1 MDSHRAAFVAEAEDG
16 ITDLNNALLALE
28 ADPEDAEAMDDVFRV
43 AHTLKGNAAAMG
55 YEDVSDF
62 GHALE
67 DLLDAV
73 RQGDREVT
81 PELMD
86 LLFEGVDTVEAMV
99 EEIAET
105 GEVSTD
111 PSDLESRLREMEEHG
126 TVGGDGDGGDSAD
139 DTADTAEESGDDAA
153 EERGSDDADPGE
165 GDADAGEDA
174 ADADEDDVSV
184 PEPPAAAAD
193 LPDPVTYADVTVG
206 DAQMPGVDAALVLQ
220 ALDEQF
226 DGHATDPDAEA
237 LEDGEYDESF
247 DAFVGGADPEVVAE
261 GLRALTQVESV
272 AAVAVGGDAAEG
284 DAAAEASDAADE
296 TADASDETADAST
309 ETADASTAG
318 SAEEA
323 DATPDGA
330 DATPDDEF
338 EPADSET
345 ADPGSADSEGDAAD
359 AADDKPETDA
369 EPETDDSGSNDAGSD
384 SKSGDEIKSIRV
396 DVDQVDELYGLV
408 EQLVTSRIKL
418 RREIEGTDAESDAL
432 DELDKLAS
440 SLQDTAMDMRLI
452 PFSQVSDSFPRL
464 VRDISR
470 DLDKR
475 IDFEIEGDDVELD
488 RTILTEMRDPLVHVL
503 RNAVDHGIEPPEE
516 REAAGKDPT
525 GHVKLSAERERDHVI
540 IEVADDGGGLDP
552 DQLREKA
559 VDEGVKSRE
568 AVDAMEDDE
577 VYDLVFHPGFSTAEE
592 VTDVSGRGV
601 GMDVVRTTARDL
613 DGSVSVESEPGEGTT
628 VRFRLPVTVAI
639 VKVMFV
645 DVGGTEYGIPIKSI
659 AEVARAD
666 DVEEVHGDEVVRHED
681 DLYPV
686 IRLNERLGE
695 VDASAAE
702 ASAAAASGAG
712 SPAAA
717 GGVTADEAGDDG
729 FVPADPTAPGS
740 EPDGAGGPDDDGM
753 LVRIREE
760 TRQVALHCD
769 AVLDQEEVVVKPLD
783 GPLSGTPGLSGT
795 AVLGDG
801 DVVAVL
807 DVVSL

>member
-55 YEDVSDF
+55 YDDVSDF

-99 EEIAET
+99 AEIADD

-111 PSDLESRLREMEEHG
+111 PSDLEGRLREMEEHG
-126 TVGGDGDGGDSAD
+126 TVGGDAAGDQDADADAAGDQDAD
-139 DTADTAEESGDDAA
+139 AAAA
-153 EERGSDDADPGE
+153 EEGPDADDAPGVAVP
-165 GDADAGEDA
+165 DLPADAA
-174 ADADEDDVSV
+174 ALDG
-184 PEPPAAAAD
+184 
-193 LPDPVTYADVTVG
+193 PVAYADVTIG
-206 DAQMPGVDAALVLQ
+206 EASMAGVDAALVLQ

-226 DGHATDPDAEA
+226 DGHVTDPDPEA
-237 LEDGEYDESF
+237 LEDGEYDDEF
-247 DAFVGGADPEVVAE
+247 DAFVSGADPDVVAE
-261 GLRALTQVESV
+261 GLGALTQVESV
-272 AAVAVGGDAAEG
+272 ATALVGDETDAGDG
-284 DAAAEASDAADE
+284 GAEATSTDDE
-296 TADASDETADAST
+296 ESEPPT
-309 ETADASTAG
+309 ESE
-318 SAEEA
+318 AESR
-323 DATPDGA
+323 ATPETDEA
-330 DATPDDEF
+330 EF
-338 EPADSET
+338 EPA
-345 ADPGSADSEGDAAD
+345 
-359 AADDKPETDA
+359 
-369 EPETDDSGSNDAGSD
+369 EPEASPEGPDDTATDGDAGSESVAPDDGKSDDRDD
-384 SKSGDEIKSIRV
+384 SPSGKNDGDDEKDDGDDGNSDDPDDSSSGKDDRDEIKSIRV

-418 RREIEGTDAESDAL
+418 RRELEEADAESDAL

-503 RNAVDHGIEPPEE
+503 RNAVDHGVESPEE

-525 GHVKLSAERERDHVI
+525 GHVELTAERERDHVI
-540 IEVADDGGGLDP
+540 IEVSDDGGGLDP

-577 VYDLVFHPGFSTAEE
+577 AYDLVFHPGFSTAEE

-613 DGSVSVESEPGEGTT
+613 DGSVGIESEPGEGTT

-666 DVEEVHGDEVVRHED
+666 DVEEVHGDEIVRHED

-686 IRLNERLGE
+686 IRLNERL
-695 VDASAAE
+695 AAN
-702 ASAAAASGAG
+702 GV
-712 SPAAA
+712 AAA
-717 GGVTADEAGDDG
+717 G
-729 FVPADPTAPGS
+729 S
-740 EPDGAGGPDDDGM
+740 GAGGPAEGAAVGDDAGPADGSPPDAEAATTDGGVADEGM

>member
-28 ADPEDAEAMDDVFRV
+28 ADPDDDAAMDDVFRV

-55 YEDVSDF
+55 YEDVSSF

-73 RQGDREVT
+73 RAGERDVT

-99 EEIAET
+99 SEIAED
-105 GEVSTD
+105 GEVTTD
-111 PSDLESRLREMEEHG
+111 PSGLESRLR
-126 TVGGDGDGGDSAD
+126 
-139 DTADTAEESGDDAA
+139 AA
-153 EERGSDDADPGE
+153 EERGAADPENGPTTEASTE
-165 GDADAGEDA
+165 GDKTEATGGAAASDGDETADGDLAVPALPADAAGFDESVYA
-174 ADADEDDVSV
+174 A
-184 PEPPAAAAD
+184 
-193 LPDPVTYADVTVG
+193 VTVG
-206 DAQMPGVDAALVLQ
+206 ETAMPGVDATLIVQ

-226 DGHATDPDAEA
+226 DGYATDPAPDV
-237 LEDGEYDESF
+237 LEDGEYDGRF
-247 DAFVGGADPEVVAE
+247 DVFVAAADSAVVAD
-261 GLRALTQVESV
+261 GLAALAQVESV
-272 AAVAVGGDAAEG
+272 R
-284 DAAAEASDAADE
+284 
-296 TADASDETADAST
+296 TAPVD
-309 ETADASTAG
+309 G
-318 SAEEA
+318 S
-323 DATPDGA
+323 DGA
-330 DATPDDEF
+330 DASETPD
-338 EPADSET
+338 ADADT
-345 ADPGSADSEGDAAD
+345 AGADAAD
-359 AADDKPETDA
+359 ADDDSADTDGMSEPPDVDA
-369 EPETDDSGSNDAGSD
+369 GDTPETDDETDTGDDASTPAASAESSD
-384 SKSGDEIKSIRV
+384 RDEIKSIRV

-418 RREIEGTDAESDAL
+418 RRELDGTGAEPDTL

-464 VRDISR
+464 VRDIAR
-470 DLDKR
+470 DLDKQVGF
-475 IDFEIEGDDVELD
+475 DIEGDDVELD

-503 RNAVDHGIEPPEE
+503 RNAVDHGIEPPAE

-525 GHVKLSAERERDHVI
+525 GQIRLTAERERDHVV
-540 IEVADDGGGLDP
+540 IEVEDDGGGLDA
-552 DQLREKA
+552 DRLREKA
-559 VDEGVKSRE
+559 VEKGVKSRE
-568 AVDAMEDDE
+568 AVDAMSDGEA
-577 VYDLVFHPGFSTAEE
+577 YDLVFHPGFSTAEE

-613 DGSVSVESEPGEGTT
+613 DGSVSVDSEPGAGTT

-659 AEVARAD
+659 AEVSDAAG
-666 DVEEVHGDEVVRHED
+666 VETVHGDEVVRHED
-681 DLYPV
+681 DLYSV
-686 IRLNERLGE
+686 IRLSERL
-695 VDASAAE
+695 DAVAE
-702 ASAAAASGAG
+702 AAAAQEGDE
-712 SPAAA
+712 AA
-717 GGVTADEAGDDG
+717 GGGEAAGRSAADQTATATTDG
-729 FVPADPTAPGS
+729 GS
-740 EPDGAGGPDDDGM
+740 ATNAGM
-753 LVRIREE
+753 LVRIREG
-760 TRQVALHCD
+760 TRRVALHCD
-769 AVLDQEEVVVKPLD
+769 GVLDQEEVVVKPLD

>member
-28 ADPEDAEAMDDVFRV
+28 ADPEDDEAMDDVFRV

-55 YEDVSDF
+55 YEDVSEF

-73 RQGDREVT
+73 RQGDREVS

-86 LLFEGVDTVEAMV
+86 LLFEGVDAVEAMIA
-99 EEIAET
+99 EIADT

-111 PSDLESRLREMEEHG
+111 PSDLESRLREMEAHG
-126 TVGGDGDGGDSAD
+126 TA
-139 DTADTAEESGDDAA
+139 GDDGNDEVDA
-153 EERGSDDADPGE
+153 GSDETDDAE
-165 GDADAGEDA
+165 
-174 ADADEDDVSV
+174 ADEVDAEADSDGVSV

-193 LPDPVTYADVTVG
+193 LPEPVAYADVTVG
-206 DAQMPGVDAALVLQ
+206 ETQMPGVDAALVVQ

-226 DGHATDPDAEA
+226 DGHATDPAADA
-237 LEDGEYDESF
+237 LEDGAYGERF
-247 DAFVGGADPEVVAE
+247 DAFVGGADPDVVAE

-272 AAVAVGGDAAEG
+272 TAVAVDGASAGGFE
-284 DAAAEASDAADE
+284 AAAADPPASGSPDEEAEDDEGNEIDRSDSPDG
-296 TADASDETADAST
+296 D
-309 ETADASTAG
+309 
-318 SAEEA
+318 A
-323 DATPDGA
+323 DATGSPD
-330 DATPDDEF
+330 
-338 EPADSET
+338 ET
-345 ADPGSADSEGDAAD
+345 GSGSDGDGSSPGV
-359 AADDKPETDA
+359 
-369 EPETDDSGSNDAGSD
+369 SGSN
-384 SKSGDEIKSIRV
+384 SGDEIKSIRV
-396 DVDQVDELYGLV
+396 DVDQVDELYSLV

-418 RREIEGTDAESDAL
+418 RRELAGTDADSDAL
-432 DELDKLAS
+432 DQLDKLAS

-464 VRDISR
+464 VRDIAR

-503 RNAVDHGIEPPEE
+503 RNAVDHGVESPAE

-525 GHVKLSAERERDHVI
+525 GHVALTAERERDHVI

-552 DQLREKA
+552 DELREKA

-568 AVDAMEDDE
+568 AVEAMTDDE
-577 VYDLVFHPGFSTAEE
+577 AYDLVFHPGLSTAEE

-613 DGSVSVESEPGEGTT
+613 DGSVSIDSEPGAGTT

-666 DVEEVHGDEVVRHED
+666 GVEEVHGDEVVRHED

-686 IRLNERLGE
+686 VRLAERLGE
-695 VDASAAE
+695 AGASSAAPTERAE
-702 ASAAAASGAG
+702 ADGG
-712 SPAAA
+712 VSPA
-717 GGVTADEAGDDG
+717 EPGDDG
-729 FVPADPTAPGS
+729 FVSAEAMDPSGS
-740 EPDGAGGPDDDGM
+740 AGDTDDGM

-760 TRQVALHCD
+760 TRKVALHCD

>member
-28 ADPEDAEAMDDVFRV
+28 ADPEDTEAMDDVFRV

-99 EEIAET
+99 EEIADS

-126 TVGGDGDGGDSAD
+126 TVGGDSADEAAADPDDESAD
-139 DTADTAEESGDDAA
+139 DSPE
-153 EERGSDDADPGE
+153 E
-165 GDADAGEDA
+165 GDRDD
-174 ADADEDDVSV
+174 ADADEDGVSV

-193 LPDPVTYADVTVG
+193 LPDPVAYADVTIG

-226 DGHATDPDAEA
+226 DGHATDPSPEA
-237 LEDGEYDESF
+237 LEDGEYDEGF
-247 DAFVGGADPEVVAE
+247 DAFVGGAEPEVVAE
-261 GLRALTQVESV
+261 GLRALTQVEAV
-272 AAVAVGGDAAEG
+272 TAVAVDGDDAE
-284 DAAAEASDAADE
+284 
-296 TADASDETADAST
+296 
-309 ETADASTAG
+309 
-318 SAEEA
+318 
-323 DATPDGA
+323 
-330 DATPDDEF
+330 
-338 EPADSET
+338 SE
-345 ADPGSADSEGDAAD
+345 AAD
-359 AADDKPETDA
+359 AEAESEVEADPEPEPEADPEP
-369 EPETDDSGSNDAGSD
+369 EPETGIDTEPETGAEPDSSVEADDGGDDSDSSSDDSEAKSD

-695 VDASAAE
+695 IDATAAE
-702 ASAAAASGAG
+702 ASAAEAAADET
-712 SPAAA
+712 PAAD
-717 GGVTADEAGDDG
+717 GGVATDEPGDDG
-729 FVPADPTAPGS
+729 FVPADPTSDATDES
-740 EPDGAGGPDDDGM
+740 GGDSTDNGM

>member
-73 RQGDREVT
+73 RQGDREVN

-99 EEIAET
+99 DEIAET
-105 GEVSTD
+105 GDVSTD

-126 TVGGDGDGGDSAD
+126 TVGGADGSGDAGGDDGNEAD
-139 DTADTAEESGDDAA
+139 AEAEASDQAAAESGDTDS
-153 EERGSDDADPGE
+153 EVD
-165 GDADAGEDA
+165 DADAGSDEDSEPNEDDA
-174 ADADEDDVSV
+174 ADRDEDVLDEDASDEGTPDVSV
-184 PEPPAAAAD
+184 PEPPAGAAD
-193 LPDPVTYADVTVG
+193 LPDPVAYADVTVG

-220 ALDEQF
+220 AIDEQF
-226 DGHATDPDAEA
+226 DGHATEPSPEA
-237 LEDGEYDESF
+237 LEDGEYDERF
-247 DAFVGGADPEVVAE
+247 DAFVGGADPEVVEE

-272 AAVAVGGDAAEG
+272 TAVAVDGSSDGDAEAEPSDGEAESG
-284 DAAAEASDAADE
+284 D
-296 TADASDETADAST
+296 
-309 ETADASTAG
+309 
-318 SAEEA
+318 
-323 DATPDGA
+323 
-330 DATPDDEF
+330 
-338 EPADSET
+338 
-345 ADPGSADSEGDAAD
+345 AD
-359 AADDKPETDA
+359 AAPVDA
-369 EPETDDSGSNDAGSD
+369 EPSDADSAGAEQPAEGRADEETGRETERTDDGGDDAESASDDSGPNAD

-418 RREIEGTDAESDAL
+418 RRELEAADAESDTL

-488 RTILTEMRDPLVHVL
+488 RTILTEMRDPLVDVL

-525 GHVKLSAERERDHVI
+525 GHVELTAERERDHVI
-540 IEVADDGGGLDP
+540 IEVSDDGGGLDP
-552 DQLREKA
+552 DQLRDKA
-559 VDEGVKSRE
+559 VEEGVKSRE
-568 AVDAMEDDE
+568 AVEAMEDDE
-577 VYDLVFHPGFSTAEE
+577 AYDLVFHPGFSTAEE

-613 DGSVSVESEPGEGTT
+613 DGSVSVESDPGEGTT

-686 IRLNERLGE
+686 VRLNERLGE
-695 VDASAAE
+695 IDPSAAEASAAE
-702 ASAAAASGAG
+702 ASADET
-712 SPAAA
+712 PAAD
-717 GGVTADEAGDDG
+717 GGVAVDEESD
-729 FVPADPTAPGS
+729 
-740 EPDGAGGPDDDGM
+740 PDGPGLDGEGAANETDQGM

-769 AVLDQEEVVVKPLD
+769 GVLDQEEVVVKPLD

>member
-86 LLFEGVDTVEAMV
+86 LLFEGVDAVEAMV
-99 EEIAET
+99 SEIADT
-105 GEVSTD
+105 GDVSTD

-126 TVGGDGDGGDSAD
+126 TVGGDADGDDAGADDSAD
-139 DTADTAEESGDDAA
+139 PEAAA
-153 EERGSDDADPGE
+153 EDDADDGAE
-165 GDADAGEDA
+165 S
-174 ADADEDDVSV
+174 DADEEVPDVSV

-193 LPDPVTYADVTVG
+193 LPDPVAYADVTIG

-226 DGHATDPDAEA
+226 DGHVTDPAPEA

-247 DAFVGGADPEVVAE
+247 DAFVGGDDPEVVAE
-261 GLRALTQVESV
+261 GLRALTQVE
-272 AAVAVGGDAAEG
+272 AATAVAVGGDDATESADSDAESA
-284 DAAAEASDAADE
+284 DADAEA
-296 TADASDETADAST
+296 
-309 ETADASTAG
+309 
-318 SAEEA
+318 EA
-323 DATPDGA
+323 L
-330 DATPDDEF
+330 
-338 EPADSET
+338 EPAD
-345 ADPGSADSEGDAAD
+345 ADSVEDDAEDAPEPAATDADEETEPSDDGGDAEQSD
-359 AADDKPETDA
+359 DA
-369 EPETDDSGSNDAGSD
+369 ESPSDDSGSSGGSD

-503 RNAVDHGIEPPEE
+503 RNAVDHGIESPEE

-525 GHVKLSAERERDHVI
+525 GHVSLTAERERDHVI
-540 IEVADDGGGLDP
+540 IEVSDDGGGLDP

-559 VDEGVKSRE
+559 VDEDVKSRE
-568 AVDAMEDDE
+568 AVEAMEDDE

-613 DGSVSVESEPGEGTT
+613 DGSVSIESEPGEGST

-686 IRLNERLGE
+686 VRLNERLGE
-695 VDASAAE
+695 IDPTAAE
-702 ASAAAASGAG
+702 PPTET
-712 SPAAA
+712 PAAD
-717 GGVTADEAGDDG
+717 GGVAADEPGDDG
-729 FVPADPTAPGS
+729 FVPADPTATDGS
-740 EPDGAGGPDDDGM
+740 GEGQTDAGM

>member
-28 ADPEDAEAMDDVFRV
+28 ADPGDDEAMDDVFRV

-55 YEDVSDF
+55 YEDVSEF

-73 RQGDREVT
+73 RQGDREVS

-86 LLFEGVDTVEAMV
+86 LLFEGVDAVEAMIA
-99 EEIAET
+99 EIADT

-111 PSDLESRLREMEEHG
+111 PSDLESRLREMEAHG
-126 TVGGDGDGGDSAD
+126 TAGDEVDAGSDE
-139 DTADTAEESGDDAA
+139 TDDAEA
-153 EERGSDDADPGE
+153 DSDG
-165 GDADAGEDA
+165 
-174 ADADEDDVSV
+174 VSV

-193 LPDPVTYADVTVG
+193 LPEPVAYADVTVG
-206 DAQMPGVDAALVLQ
+206 ETQMPGVDAALVVQ

-226 DGHATDPDAEA
+226 DGHATDPAADA
-237 LEDGEYDESF
+237 LEDGAYGERF
-247 DAFVGGADPEVVAE
+247 DAFVGGADPDVVAE

-272 AAVAVGGDAAEG
+272 TAVAVDGASAGGFE
-284 DAAAEASDAADE
+284 AAAADPPASGSPDEEAEDDEGNEIDRSDSPDG
-296 TADASDETADAST
+296 D
-309 ETADASTAG
+309 
-318 SAEEA
+318 A
-323 DATPDGA
+323 DATGSPDETGSGSDGDGSSPGA
-330 DATPDDEF
+330 
-338 EPADSET
+338 
-345 ADPGSADSEGDAAD
+345 
-359 AADDKPETDA
+359 
-369 EPETDDSGSNDAGSD
+369 SGSN
-384 SKSGDEIKSIRV
+384 SGDEIKSIRV
-396 DVDQVDELYGLV
+396 DVDQVDELYSLV

-418 RREIEGTDAESDAL
+418 RRELQGTDADSDAL
-432 DELDKLAS
+432 DQLDKLAS

-464 VRDISR
+464 VRDIAR

-503 RNAVDHGIEPPEE
+503 RNAVDHGVESPAE

-525 GHVKLSAERERDHVI
+525 GHVALTAERERDHVI

-552 DQLREKA
+552 DELREKA

-568 AVDAMEDDE
+568 AVEAMTDDE
-577 VYDLVFHPGFSTAEE
+577 AYDLVFHPGLSTAEE

-613 DGSVSVESEPGEGTT
+613 DGSVSIDSEPGAGTT

-666 DVEEVHGDEVVRHED
+666 GVEEVHGDEVVRHED
-681 DLYPV
+681 ELYPV
-686 IRLNERLGE
+686 VRLAERLGE
-695 VDASAAE
+695 AGASSAAPTERAE
-702 ASAAAASGAG
+702 ADGG
-712 SPAAA
+712 VSPA
-717 GGVTADEAGDDG
+717 EPGDDG
-729 FVPADPTAPGS
+729 FVSAEAMDPSGS
-740 EPDGAGGPDDDGM
+740 AGDTDDGM

-760 TRQVALHCD
+760 TRRVALHCD

>member
-28 ADPEDAEAMDDVFRV
+28 ADPEDDAAMDDVFRV

-55 YEDVSDF
+55 YEDVSSF

-73 RQGDREVT
+73 RHGDREVT

-99 EEIAET
+99 AEIADA

-111 PSDLESRLREMEEHG
+111 PSDLETRLREMEEHG
-126 TVGGDGDGGDSAD
+126 TVGGGSNGSDASTGAEADPSSEVDGGASVNAEDANEKSGADADSDTDAD
-139 DTADTAEESGDDAA
+139 
-153 EERGSDDADPGE
+153 SDDDP
-165 GDADAGEDA
+165 DAGE
-174 ADADEDDVSV
+174 ADLDNPPV
-184 PEPPAAAAD
+184 PAAASE
-193 LPDPVTYADVTVG
+193 LPGDELVYADVRIGETS
-206 DAQMPGVDAALVLQ
+206 MPAVDATFVLQ
-220 ALDEQF
+220 ALDGEF
-226 DGHATDPDAEA
+226 DGYATVPEADA
-237 LEDGEYDESF
+237 LEDGEYDGAF
-247 DAFVGGADPEVVAE
+247 DAFVAAADPAVVAE
-261 GLRALTQVESV
+261 GLDALTQVDSV
-272 AAVAVGGDAAEG
+272 DAVRVGDAGTTES
-284 DAAAEASDAADE
+284 DTAEADSDDE
-296 TADASDETADAST
+296 PDDDSPSSSESP
-309 ETADASTAG
+309 STAK
-318 SAEEA
+318 A
-323 DATPDGA
+323 
-330 DATPDDEF
+330 
-338 EPADSET
+338 
-345 ADPGSADSEGDAAD
+345 
-359 AADDKPETDA
+359 
-369 EPETDDSGSNDAGSD
+369 
-384 SKSGDEIKSIRV
+384 DEIKSIRV

-418 RREIEGTDAESDAL
+418 RRELEGSDVKSDAL

-464 VRDISR
+464 VRDIAR
-470 DLDKR
+470 DVDKQVR
-475 IDFEIEGDDVELD
+475 FDIEGDDVELD

-503 RNAVDHGIEPPEE
+503 RNAVDHGIEPPDE
-516 REAAGKDPT
+516 RETAGKDPT
-525 GHVKLSAERERDHVI
+525 GHVELTARRDRDHVV
-540 IEVADDGGGLDP
+540 IEVSDDGGGLDP
-552 DQLREKA
+552 DSLREKA
-559 VDEGVKSRE
+559 VAEGVESRE
-568 AVDAMEDDE
+568 TVEAMDDDE

-613 DGSVSVESEPGEGTT
+613 DGSVSIDSEPGEGTT

-666 DVEEVHGDEVVRHED
+666 GIEEVHGDEIVRHED

-686 IRLNERLGE
+686 IRLGDRLDVGDDDSGSTLE
-695 VDASAAE
+695 ECANDSV
-702 ASAAAASGAG
+702 AAA
-712 SPAAA
+712 
-717 GGVTADEAGDDG
+717 DG
-729 FVPADPTAPGS
+729 GS
-740 EPDGAGGPDDDGM
+740 ETVGDGSTPTGTESTPTDDGM

-760 TRQVALHCD
+760 TRRVALRCD
-769 AVLDQEEVVVKPLD
+769 DVLDQEEVVVKPLD

-801 DVVAVL
+801 DVVGVL

>member
-28 ADPEDAEAMDDVFRV
+28 ADPDDADAMDDVFRV

-55 YEDVSDF
+55 YEDVSSF

-99 EEIAET
+99 AEIADA

-111 PSDLESRLREMEEHG
+111 PSDLEARLREMEERG
-126 TVGGDGDGGDSAD
+126 TVDGNSDADGADGAGGASEVAP
-139 DTADTAEESGDDAA
+139 TES
-153 EERGSDDADPGE
+153 DADPGGSDE
-165 GDADAGEDA
+165 RDADGDGASDPT
-174 ADADEDDVSV
+174 V
-184 PEPPAAAAD
+184 PALPDGVAD
-193 LPDPVTYADVTVG
+193 LPDPVAYADVTIG
-206 DAQMPGVDAALVLQ
+206 ETEMPGVDAALVLQ
-220 ALDEQF
+220 AFDDQF
-226 DGHATDPDAEA
+226 DGHVTDPEPGA
-237 LEDGEYDESF
+237 LEGGEYDERF
-247 DAFVGGADPEVVAE
+247 DAFLGGADPEVVAD
-261 GLRALTQVESV
+261 GLSALTQVESITTV
-272 AAVAVGGDAAEG
+272 AIGDSTDEADVPSDSTESETLTDGRDGESEPDTGEASQV
-284 DAAAEASDAADE
+284 DAAAANADGSDDSINADG
-296 TADASDETADAST
+296 SDQ
-309 ETADASTAG
+309 
-318 SAEEA
+318 
-323 DATPDGA
+323 
-330 DATPDDEF
+330 
-338 EPADSET
+338 
-345 ADPGSADSEGDAAD
+345 AAD
-359 AADDKPETDA
+359 AADSS
-369 EPETDDSGSNDAGSD
+369 DDSAAANADGSD
-384 SKSGDEIKSIRV
+384 DAAARDEIKSIRV

-418 RREIEGTDAESDAL
+418 RRELEAVDVQSDAL

-475 IDFEIEGDDVELD
+475 ITFEIEGDDVELD

-503 RNAVDHGIEPPEE
+503 RNAVDHGIESPEE
-516 REAAGKDPT
+516 RESAGKDPT
-525 GHVKLSAERERDHVI
+525 GRVRLTAERQRDHVI

-568 AVDAMEDDE
+568 AVEAMEDDE

-613 DGSVSVESEPGEGTT
+613 DGSVTVESEPGQGTT

-666 DVEEVHGDEVVRHED
+666 DVEEVHGDEIVRHED

-686 IRLNERLGE
+686 IRLGERLAGGG
-695 VDASAAE
+695 ASTAAR
-702 ASAAAASGAG
+702 SGAG
-712 SPAAA
+712 DARSDPATTD
-717 GGVTADEAGDDG
+717 GGI
-729 FVPADPTAPGS
+729 DPTADVGPAATH
-740 EPDGAGGPDDDGM
+740 DGATDEGM

>member
-55 YEDVSDF
+55 YDDVSDF

-99 EEIAET
+99 AEIADA
-105 GEVSTD
+105 GEVATD
-111 PSDLESRLREMEEHG
+111 PSDLEGRLREMEEHG
-126 TVGGDGDGGDSAD
+126 TVGDDATDGDGDDTADGDGD
-139 DTADTAEESGDDAA
+139 DTADTADADGDDATDGDDTVA
-153 EERGSDDADPGE
+153 ENGDD
-165 GDADAGEDA
+165 DA
-174 ADADEDDVSV
+174 ADGDDVSV
-184 PEPPAAAAD
+184 PDLPAAAAGLD
-193 LPDPVTYADVTVG
+193 APVVYADVTIG
-206 DAQMPGVDAALVLQ
+206 ETSMAGVDAALVLQ
-220 ALDEQF
+220 ALDGQF
-226 DGHATDPDAEA
+226 DGHVTDPDPDA
-237 LEDGEYDESF
+237 LEEGEYDEGF
-247 DAFVGGADPEVVAE
+247 DAFVAGADPDVVAE
-261 GLRALTQVESV
+261 GLGALTQVESV
-272 AAVAVGGDAAEG
+272 ATALAAAETG
-284 DAAAEASDAADE
+284 DAAAAE
-296 TADASDETADAST
+296 T
-309 ETADASTAG
+309 
-318 SAEEA
+318 
-323 DATPDGA
+323 
-330 DATPDDEF
+330 
-338 EPADSET
+338 
-345 ADPGSADSEGDAAD
+345 GDAAADGDESSAQAEKAAPAPTEETGPGEGETAEGAPDGEPAESDTTPAPDGD
-359 AADDKPETDA
+359 ADSAGQPDSQSET
-369 EPETDDSGSNDAGSD
+369 TDR
-384 SKSGDEIKSIRV
+384 DEIKSIRV

-418 RREIEGTDAESDAL
+418 RRELEAADAESDTL

-503 RNAVDHGIEPPEE
+503 RNAVDHGIESAEE

-525 GHVKLSAERERDHVI
+525 GHVRLTAERERDHVI

-559 VDEGVKSRE
+559 VEEDVKSRE
-568 AVDAMEDDE
+568 AVEAMEDDE

-613 DGSVSVESEPGEGTT
+613 DGSVAVESEPGEGTT

-666 DVEEVHGDEVVRHED
+666 DVEEVHGDEIVRHED

-686 IRLNERLGE
+686 IRLNERLAESGAAAVGSGIGDGSGE
-695 VDASAAE
+695 SDAGAEDGPPANAE
-702 ASAAAASGAG
+702 AAVSDAEAASTD
-712 SPAAA
+712 
-717 GGVTADEAGDDG
+717 GGVTDE
-729 FVPADPTAPGS
+729 
-740 EPDGAGGPDDDGM
+740 GM

>member
-99 EEIAET
+99 SEIADT
-105 GEVSTD
+105 GEVATD

-126 TVGGDGDGGDSAD
+126 TVGGGDGGD
-139 DTADTAEESGDDAA
+139 TADESELDDGADSGAEEGVDA
-153 EERGSDDADPGE
+153 EDDADDAGAE
-165 GDADAGEDA
+165 GDADGI
-174 ADADEDDVSV
+174 SV
-184 PEPPAAAAD
+184 PD
-193 LPDPVTYADVTVG
+193 LPDAATALDDPVVYADVTIG
-206 DAQMPGVDAALVLQ
+206 ETAMAGVDAALVLQ
-220 ALDEQF
+220 ALDGQF
-226 DGHATDPDAEA
+226 GEHVTVPDAEA
-237 LEDGEYDESF
+237 LEDGEYETGF
-247 DAFVGGADPEVVAE
+247 DAFVADADPAVVAE
-261 GLRALTQVESV
+261 GLGALTQVESIETALV
-272 AAVAVGGDAAEG
+272 GDDGGSEADEGSDAVDTDADAIAEATPEESADDDGGDAA
-284 DAAAEASDAADE
+284 SDTDD
-296 TADASDETADAST
+296 T
-309 ETADASTAG
+309 
-318 SAEEA
+318 
-323 DATPDGA
+323 
-330 DATPDDEF
+330 DDEGV
-338 EPADSET
+338 D
-345 ADPGSADSEGDAAD
+345 
-359 AADDKPETDA
+359 DA
-369 EPETDDSGSNDAGSD
+369 EDDSSTSNSD

-418 RREIEGTDAESDAL
+418 RRELEELNAQSDAL

-503 RNAVDHGIEPPEE
+503 RNAVDHGIETPEE

-525 GHVKLSAERERDHVI
+525 GHVRLTAERERDHVI

-559 VDEGVKSRE
+559 VNEGVKSRE
-568 AVDAMEDDE
+568 AVEAMEDDE
-577 VYDLVFHPGFSTAEE
+577 AYDLVFHPGFSTAEE

-613 DGSVSVESEPGEGTT
+613 DGSVAVESEPGEGTT

-666 DVEEVHGDEVVRHED
+666 DVEEVHGDEIVRHED

-686 IRLNERLGE
+686 IRLNERLANSG
-695 VDASAAE
+695 
-702 ASAAAASGAG
+702 AAAAGSGAG
-712 SPAAA
+712 A
-717 GGVTADEAGDDG
+717 GA
-729 FVPADPTAPGS
+729 
-740 EPDGAGGPDDDGM
+740 PDGAGGDTGSAETDAASATTDGGVTDEGM

>member
-28 ADPEDAEAMDDVFRV
+28 ADPEDTEAMDDVFRV

-99 EEIAET
+99 SEIADT
-105 GEVSTD
+105 GDVSTD

-126 TVGGDGDGGDSAD
+126 TVGGGDAG
-139 DTADTAEESGDDAA
+139 DTADNDSDESGLDDGAGSDAEEGVDT
-153 EERGSDDADPGE
+153 EDDADDVDAE
-165 GDADAGEDA
+165 GGT
-174 ADADEDDVSV
+174 DDVSV
-184 PEPPAAAAD
+184 PE
-193 LPDPVTYADVTVG
+193 LPDSATALDDPVVYADVTVG
-206 DAQMPGVDAALVLQ
+206 EAAMAGVDAALVLQ
-220 ALDEQF
+220 ALDDQF
-226 DGHATDPDAEA
+226 GEYVTAPGPEA
-237 LEDGEYDESF
+237 LEDGEYEERF
-247 DAFVGGADPEVVAE
+247 DAFVADADPAVVAE
-261 GLRALTQVESV
+261 GIGALTQVESIATTLV
-272 AAVAVGGDAAEG
+272 GDGEAGEENAAVESDGDATAE
-284 DAAAEASDAADE
+284 AAAEA
-296 TADASDETADAST
+296 TA
-309 ETADASTAG
+309 
-318 SAEEA
+318 
-323 DATPDGA
+323 
-330 DATPDDEF
+330 
-338 EPADSET
+338 
-345 ADPGSADSEGDAAD
+345 DAAD
-359 AADDKPETDA
+359 ADTDGDTDHTADANDEGTKDA
-369 EPETDDSGSNDAGSD
+369 EDDSSDSKSD

-418 RREIEGTDAESDAL
+418 RRELEELNAQSDAL

-475 IDFEIEGDDVELD
+475 IDFEIEGADVELD

-516 REAAGKDPT
+516 REAAGKAPT
-525 GHVKLSAERERDHVI
+525 GHVKLTAERERDHVI

-568 AVDAMEDDE
+568 AVEAMEDGE
-577 VYDLVFHPGFSTAEE
+577 AYDLVFHPGFSTAEE

-666 DVEEVHGDEVVRHED
+666 DVEEVHGDEIVRHED

-686 IRLNERLGE
+686 IRLQERLADSG
-695 VDASAAE
+695 
-702 ASAAAASGAG
+702 AAAAGSGVGDSTETDTTGGETA
-712 SPAAA
+712 PATTD
-717 GGVTADEAGDDG
+717 GGVTDE
-729 FVPADPTAPGS
+729 
-740 EPDGAGGPDDDGM
+740 GM

>member
-86 LLFEGVDTVEAMV
+86 LLFEGVDAVEAMV
-99 EEIAET
+99 SEIADT
-105 GEVSTD
+105 GDVSTD

-126 TVGGDGDGGDSAD
+126 TVGGDADGDDAGADDSAD
-139 DTADTAEESGDDAA
+139 PEAAA
-153 EERGSDDADPGE
+153 EDDADDGAE
-165 GDADAGEDA
+165 S
-174 ADADEDDVSV
+174 DADEEVPDVSV

-193 LPDPVTYADVTVG
+193 LPDPVAYADVTIG

-226 DGHATDPDAEA
+226 DGHVTDPAPEA

-247 DAFVGGADPEVVAE
+247 DAFVGGDDPEVVAE
-261 GLRALTQVESV
+261 GLRALTQVE
-272 AAVAVGGDAAEG
+272 AATAVAVGGDDATESADSDAESA
-284 DAAAEASDAADE
+284 DADAEA
-296 TADASDETADAST
+296 
-309 ETADASTAG
+309 
-318 SAEEA
+318 EA
-323 DATPDGA
+323 L
-330 DATPDDEF
+330 
-338 EPADSET
+338 EPAD
-345 ADPGSADSEGDAAD
+345 ADSVEDDAEDAPEPAATDADEETEPSDDGGDAEQSD
-359 AADDKPETDA
+359 DA
-369 EPETDDSGSNDAGSD
+369 ESPSDDSGSSGGSD

-418 RREIEGTDAESDAL
+418 RRELEAADAQSDAL

-470 DLDKR
+470 ELDKR

-503 RNAVDHGIEPPEE
+503 RNAVDHGIESPAE

-525 GHVKLSAERERDHVI
+525 GHVSLTAERERDHVI
-540 IEVADDGGGLDP
+540 IEVSDDGGGLDP

-559 VDEGVKSRE
+559 VDEDVKSRE
-568 AVDAMEDDE
+568 AVEAMEDDE

-613 DGSVSVESEPGEGTT
+613 DGSVSIESEPGEGST

-686 IRLNERLGE
+686 VRLNERLGE
-695 VDASAAE
+695 IDPTAAE
-702 ASAAAASGAG
+702 PPTET
-712 SPAAA
+712 PAAD
-717 GGVTADEAGDDG
+717 GGVAADEPGDDG
-729 FVPADPTAPGS
+729 FVPADPTATDGS
-740 EPDGAGGPDDDGM
+740 GEGQTDAGM

>member
-73 RQGDREVT
+73 RQGDREVN

-99 EEIAET
+99 DEIAET
-105 GEVSTD
+105 GDVSTD

-126 TVGGDGDGGDSAD
+126 TVGGADGSGDAGGDD
-139 DTADTAEESGDDAA
+139 DEPDAEAEASDQAAAESGEADS
-153 EERGSDDADPGE
+153 EVDDAD
-165 GDADAGEDA
+165 DIDAGEDE
-174 ADADEDDVSV
+174 DDDLDEDASDGGTPDVSV
-184 PEPPAAAAD
+184 PEPPAGAAD
-193 LPDPVTYADVTVG
+193 LPDPVAYADVTVG

-220 ALDEQF
+220 AIDEQF
-226 DGHATDPDAEA
+226 DGHATDPAPEA
-237 LEDGEYDESF
+237 LEDGEYDERF

-272 AAVAVGGDAAEG
+272 TAVAVEGSIDGDAE
-284 DAAAEASDAADE
+284 AAPSDGE
-296 TADASDETADAST
+296 S
-309 ETADASTAG
+309 
-318 SAEEA
+318 
-323 DATPDGA
+323 
-330 DATPDDEF
+330 
-338 EPADSET
+338 EP
-345 ADPGSADSEGDAAD
+345 
-359 AADDKPETDA
+359 TDA
-369 EPETDDSGSNDAGSD
+369 EPGADSAGAERPAEGRADEETGRETERTDDGGDDAESASDDSGPNAD

-418 RREIEGTDAESDAL
+418 RRELEAADAESDTL

-525 GHVKLSAERERDHVI
+525 GHVELTAERERDHVI
-540 IEVADDGGGLDP
+540 IEVSDDGGGLDP
-552 DQLREKA
+552 DQLRDKA
-559 VDEGVKSRE
+559 VEEGVKSRE
-568 AVDAMEDDE
+568 AVEAMEDDE

-613 DGSVSVESEPGEGTT
+613 DGSVSVESDPGEGTT

-686 IRLNERLGE
+686 VRLNERLGE
-695 VDASAAE
+695 IDPSAAE
-702 ASAAAASGAG
+702 ASAAEAAADET
-712 SPAAA
+712 PAAD
-717 GGVTADEAGDDG
+717 GGVAVDEES
-729 FVPADPTAPGS
+729 DP
-740 EPDGAGGPDDDGM
+740 GGPGLDGEGAANETDRGM

>member
-99 EEIAET
+99 DEIAET

-126 TVGGDGDGGDSAD
+126 TVGGGDGDDGDGDADGDADAADEPAAEADGEGDADGDGGD
-139 DTADTAEESGDDAA
+139 DA
-153 EERGSDDADPGE
+153 P
-165 GDADAGEDA
+165 
-174 ADADEDDVSV
+174 DVSV
-184 PEPPAAAAD
+184 PESPADAAD
-193 LPDPVTYADVTVG
+193 LPDPVAYADVTIG

-220 ALDEQF
+220 AIDEQF
-226 DGHATDPDAEA
+226 DGHATEPAPEA
-237 LEDGEYDESF
+237 LEDGEYDERF
-247 DAFVGGADPEVVAE
+247 DAFVGGADPGVVEE
-261 GLRALTQVESV
+261 GLRALTQVEAV
-272 AAVAVGGDAAEG
+272 TAVAVDGSGDADASSEPSSADAERSDADAEQSDADAASAEAAAEDAAE
-284 DAAAEASDAADE
+284 AVEESAETATGDE
-296 TADASDETADAST
+296 TEDEADGDD
-309 ETADASTAG
+309 
-318 SAEEA
+318 SAETESS
-323 DATPDGA
+323 PSGGA
-330 DATPDDEF
+330 DPK
-338 EPADSET
+338 SG
-345 ADPGSADSEGDAAD
+345 ADPNGADPKSGAD
-359 AADDKPETDA
+359 PNGADPK
-369 EPETDDSGSNDAGSD
+369 SGADPNGAD

-525 GHVKLSAERERDHVI
+525 GHVELTAERERDHVI
-540 IEVADDGGGLDP
+540 IEVSDDGGGLDP
-552 DQLREKA
+552 DQLRDKA

-568 AVDAMEDDE
+568 AVEAMEDDE

-613 DGSVSVESEPGEGTT
+613 DGSVSIESEPGEGST

-686 IRLNERLGE
+686 VRLNERLGE
-695 VDASAAE
+695 IDPAAADASAAE
-702 ASAAAASGAG
+702 AAAEETAAADGGVAVDDEAPAAG
-712 SPAAA
+712 PEGVGSADAGPGTDGGAA
-717 GGVTADEAGDDG
+717 GGTDQ
-729 FVPADPTAPGS
+729 
-740 EPDGAGGPDDDGM
+740 GM

>member
-28 ADPEDAEAMDDVFRV
+28 ADPEDGEAMDDVFRV

-55 YEDVSDF
+55 YEDVSSF

-99 EEIAET
+99 AEIADA

-111 PSDLESRLREMEEHG
+111 PSDLEARLREMEDCG
-126 TVGGDGDGGDSAD
+126 TVGDDGGESDAD
-139 DTADTAEESGDDAA
+139 EGADASEIAPTERDAESGGSAA
-153 EERGSDDADPGE
+153 
-165 GDADAGEDA
+165 GDADGDV
-174 ADADEDDVSV
+174 DADLAV
-184 PEPPAAAAD
+184 PDLPDEVAD
-193 LPDPVTYADVTVG
+193 LPDPIAYAAVTIGETE
-206 DAQMPGVDAALVLQ
+206 MPGVDAALVLQ
-220 ALDEQF
+220 ALADRF
-226 DGHATDPDAEA
+226 DGHVTDPEPGA
-237 LEDGEYDESF
+237 LEDGEYDGGF
-247 DAFVGGADPEVVAE
+247 DAFLGGADPEVVAE
-261 GLRALTQVESV
+261 GVSALTQVESV
-272 AAVAVGGDAAEG
+272 ATAAIGD
-284 DAAAEASDAADE
+284 
-296 TADASDETADAST
+296 ST
-309 ETADASTAG
+309 E
-318 SAEEA
+318 AESP
-323 DATPDGA
+323 TDGRN
-330 DATPDDEF
+330 DES
-338 EPADSET
+338 EPAAGDSV
-345 ADPGSADSEGDAAD
+345 DSEG
-359 AADDKPETDA
+359 A
-369 EPETDDSGSNDAGSD
+369 EDSVD
-384 SKSGDEIKSIRV
+384 SPARDEIKSIRV

-418 RREIEGTDAESDAL
+418 RRELEAADAQSDAL

-475 IDFEIEGDDVELD
+475 IAFEIEGDDVELD

-503 RNAVDHGIEPPEE
+503 RNAVDHGIEAPEE

-525 GHVKLSAERERDHVI
+525 GRVRLTAERQRDHVI
-540 IEVADDGGGLDP
+540 IEVDDDGGGLDP

-559 VDEGVKSRE
+559 VNEGVKSRE
-568 AVDAMEDDE
+568 AVEAMPDDE

-592 VTDVSGRGV
+592 ITDVSGRGV

-613 DGSVSVESEPGEGTT
+613 DGSVTVESEPGEGTT

-666 DVEEVHGDEVVRHED
+666 DVEEVHGDEIVRHED

-686 IRLNERLGE
+686 IRLEERLADGG
-695 VDASAAE
+695 ASAAVG
-702 ASAAAASGAG
+702 SGTGDAR
-712 SPAAA
+712 SDPATTD
-717 GGVTADEAGDDG
+717 GGI
-729 FVPADPTAPGS
+729 DPTADA
-740 EPDGAGGPDDDGM
+740 EPAATQGAATDEGM

>member
-86 LLFEGVDTVEAMV
+86 LLFEGVDAVEAMV
-99 EEIAET
+99 SEIADT
-105 GEVSTD
+105 GDVSTD

-126 TVGGDGDGGDSAD
+126 TVGGDADGDDAGADDSAD
-139 DTADTAEESGDDAA
+139 PEAAA
-153 EERGSDDADPGE
+153 EDDADDGAE
-165 GDADAGEDA
+165 S
-174 ADADEDDVSV
+174 DADEEVPDVSV

-193 LPDPVTYADVTVG
+193 LPDPVAYADVTIG

-226 DGHATDPDAEA
+226 DGHVTDPAPEA

-247 DAFVGGADPEVVAE
+247 DAFVGGDDPEVVAE
-261 GLRALTQVESV
+261 GLRALTQVE
-272 AAVAVGGDAAEG
+272 AATAVAVGGDDATESADSDAESA
-284 DAAAEASDAADE
+284 DADAEA
-296 TADASDETADAST
+296 
-309 ETADASTAG
+309 
-318 SAEEA
+318 EA
-323 DATPDGA
+323 L
-330 DATPDDEF
+330 
-338 EPADSET
+338 EPAD
-345 ADPGSADSEGDAAD
+345 ADSVEDDAEDAPEPAATDADEETEPSDDGGDAEQSD
-359 AADDKPETDA
+359 DA
-369 EPETDDSGSNDAGSD
+369 ESPSDDSGSSGGSD

-503 RNAVDHGIEPPEE
+503 RNAVDHGIESPAE

-525 GHVKLSAERERDHVI
+525 GHVSLTAERERDHVI
-540 IEVADDGGGLDP
+540 IEVSDDGGGLDP

-559 VDEGVKSRE
+559 VDEDVKSRE
-568 AVDAMEDDE
+568 AVEAMEDDE

-613 DGSVSVESEPGEGTT
+613 DGSVSIESEPGEGST

-686 IRLNERLGE
+686 VRLNI
-695 VDASAAE
+695 DPTAAE
-702 ASAAAASGAG
+702 PPTET
-712 SPAAA
+712 PAAD
-717 GGVTADEAGDDG
+717 GGVAADEPGDDG
-729 FVPADPTAPGS
+729 FVPADPTATDGS
-740 EPDGAGGPDDDGM
+740 GEGQTDAGM

>member
-16 ITDLNNALLALE
+16 VTDLNNALLALE
-28 ADPEDAEAMDDVFRV
+28 ADPEDVEAMDDVFRV

-55 YEDVSDF
+55 YEGVSDF

-99 EEIAET
+99 EEIADT

-111 PSDLESRLREMEEHG
+111 PSDLESRLREMEERG
-126 TVGGDGDGGDSAD
+126 TVGGEDGGDSAD
-139 DTADTAEESGDDAA
+139 DAADTADEPGDAA
-153 EERGSDDADPGE
+153 EEGGS

-174 ADADEDDVSV
+174 ADADKDDLSV
-184 PEPPAAAAD
+184 PEPPAGAAD
-193 LPDPVTYADVTVG
+193 IPDPVAYADVTIG

-226 DGHATDPDAEA
+226 DGHATEPAPEA
-237 LEDGEYDESF
+237 LEDGEYDEGF

-261 GLRALTQVESV
+261 GLRALTQVEAV
-272 AAVAVGGDAAEG
+272 AAVAVGGDADEG
-284 DAAAEASDAADE
+284 DASAEAANASAESAIDGTAAADDPDATAADGFEPAEPE
-296 TADASDETADAST
+296 TADAASVDSEADTADAV
-309 ETADASTAG
+309 
-318 SAEEA
+318 
-323 DATPDGA
+323 
-330 DATPDDEF
+330 DE
-338 EPADSET
+338 
-345 ADPGSADSEGDAAD
+345 
-359 AADDKPETDA
+359 KPK
-369 EPETDDSGSNDAGSD
+369 TDDSGSDDAGSD
-384 SKSGDEIKSIRV
+384 SKSSDEIKSIRV

-475 IDFEIEGDDVELD
+475 VDFEIEGDDVELD

-525 GHVKLSAERERDHVI
+525 GHVELTAERERDHVI

-559 VDEGVKSRE
+559 VDEGVKSRD
-568 AVDAMEDDE
+568 AVEAMEDSE
-577 VYDLVFHPGFSTAEE
+577 AYDLVFHPGFSTAEE

-686 IRLNERLGE
+686 VRLNERLGE
-695 VDASAAE
+695 VDANAAE
-702 ASAAAASGAG
+702 ASAAEASGTG
-712 SPAAA
+712 SPAAD
-717 GGVTADEAGDDG
+717 GGIAADEAGDDG

-740 EPDGAGGPDDDGM
+740 EPGGAGEPTDNGM

-760 TRQVALHCD
+760 TRKAALHCD

>member
-55 YEDVSDF
+55 YDGVSDF

-73 RQGDREVT
+73 RQGEREVT

-86 LLFEGVDTVEAMV
+86 LLFEGVDAVEAMV
-99 EEIAET
+99 AEIADS

-111 PSDLESRLREMEEHG
+111 PSDLERRLREMEERG
-126 TVGGDGDGGDSAD
+126 TVGGDSAD
-139 DTADTAEESGDDAA
+139 DGDSAGDADRSAEGDATRDDAAADGDTADGDDAS
-153 EERGSDDADPGE
+153 E
-165 GDADAGEDA
+165 
-174 ADADEDDVSV
+174 VSV
-184 PEPPAAAAD
+184 PKLPAAAAALD
-193 LPDPVTYADVTVG
+193 APVVYADVTVG
-206 DAQMPGVDAALVLQ
+206 ETAMAGVDAALVLQ
-220 ALDEQF
+220 ALDGQF
-226 DGHATDPDAEA
+226 DGHVTVPDPDA
-237 LEDGEYDESF
+237 LEDGEYDEGF
-247 DAFVGGADPEVVAE
+247 DAFVSGADPDVVAE
-261 GLRALTQVESV
+261 GLDALTQVESV
-272 AAVAVGGDAAEG
+272 A
-284 DAAAEASDAADE
+284 
-296 TADASDETADAST
+296 TALV
-309 ETADASTAG
+309 
-318 SAEEA
+318 
-323 DATPDGA
+323 DG
-330 DATPDDEF
+330 
-338 EPADSET
+338 
-345 ADPGSADSEGDAAD
+345 AAD
-359 AADDKPETDA
+359 AADGDGDEWEPA
-369 EPETDDSGSNDAGSD
+369 EPEAPSADEVPEAGSADGTDPGDVGADERPD
-384 SKSGDEIKSIRV
+384 SASGKADRDEIKSIRV

-418 RREIEGTDAESDAL
+418 RRELEAADAESDTL

-464 VRDISR
+464 VRDVSR

-525 GHVKLSAERERDHVI
+525 GHVRLTAERERDHVI

-568 AVDAMEDDE
+568 AVEAMADDE

-613 DGSVSVESEPGEGTT
+613 DGSVAVESDPGEGTT

-666 DVEEVHGDEVVRHED
+666 DVEEVHGDEIVRHED

-686 IRLNERLGE
+686 IRLNERL
-695 VDASAAE
+695 AE
-702 ASAAAASGAG
+702 SGAAAAGSGVGGGPGGGGPGGDDLADG
-712 SPAAA
+712 DATGGDPGTATTD
-717 GGVTADEAGDDG
+717 GGVADE
-729 FVPADPTAPGS
+729 
-740 EPDGAGGPDDDGM
+740 GM

-769 AVLDQEEVVVKPLD
+769 GVLDQEEVVVKPLD

>member
-86 LLFEGVDTVEAMV
+86 LLFEGVDAVEAMV
-99 EEIAET
+99 SEIADT

-126 TVGGDGDGGDSAD
+126 TVGG
-139 DTADTAEESGDDAA
+139 
-153 EERGSDDADPGE
+153 GE
-165 GDADAGEDA
+165 GDESGADDAGGDGEIDGT
-174 ADADEDDVSV
+174 ADADSDAGDPGADEDAESDEADAPDVSV

-193 LPDPVTYADVTVG
+193 LPEPVAYADVTIG
-206 DAQMPGVDAALVLQ
+206 EAKMAGVDAALVLQ

-226 DGHATDPDAEA
+226 DAHATDPDPEA
-237 LEDGEYDESF
+237 LEDGEYDERF
-247 DAFVGGADPEVVAE
+247 DAFVGGTEPAVLAE
-261 GLRALTQVESV
+261 GLEALTQVESV
-272 AAVAVGGDAAEG
+272 TAVALDGSADGEAADDAEGTAADATGDAVEETAA
-284 DAAAEASDAADE
+284 DAPSDEADDEFDAADPEATGSEGVDGE
-296 TADASDETADAST
+296 T
-309 ETADASTAG
+309 
-318 SAEEA
+318 
-323 DATPDGA
+323 
-330 DATPDDEF
+330 DD
-338 EPADSET
+338 
-345 ADPGSADSEGDAAD
+345 ADSEGD
-359 AADDKPETDA
+359 ETDSG
-369 EPETDDSGSNDAGSD
+369 TDDSGPSSGGSD

-503 RNAVDHGIEPPEE
+503 RNAVDHGIESPEE

-525 GHVKLSAERERDHVI
+525 GHVELTAERERDHVI
-540 IEVADDGGGLDP
+540 IEVTDDGGGLDP
-552 DQLREKA
+552 DQLRDKA

-568 AVDAMEDDE
+568 AVEAMEDDE

-613 DGSVSVESEPGEGTT
+613 DGSVSIESEPGEGST

-666 DVEEVHGDEVVRHED
+666 DIEEVHGDEVVRHED

-686 IRLNERLGE
+686 VRLNERLGE
-695 VDASAAE
+695 VDPGAVE
-702 ASAAAASGAG
+702 ASAAASADET
-712 SPAAA
+712 PAAD
-717 GGVTADEAGDDG
+717 GGVAVDDGTADAPGPDDAGDGGDEAGD
-729 FVPADPTAPGS
+729 
-740 EPDGAGGPDDDGM
+740 PDDAGM

>member
-73 RQGDREVT
+73 RQGEREVT

-86 LLFEGVDTVEAMV
+86 LLFEGVDAVEAMV
-99 EEIAET
+99 SEIADT
-105 GEVSTD
+105 GDVSTD

-126 TVGGDGDGGDSAD
+126 TVGGDADGDDAGADDSAD
-139 DTADTAEESGDDAA
+139 PEAAA
-153 EERGSDDADPGE
+153 EDDADDGAE
-165 GDADAGEDA
+165 S
-174 ADADEDDVSV
+174 DADEEVPDVSV

-193 LPDPVTYADVTVG
+193 LPDPVAYADVTIG

-226 DGHATDPDAEA
+226 DGHVTDPAPEA

-247 DAFVGGADPEVVAE
+247 DAFVGGDDPEVVAE
-261 GLRALTQVESV
+261 GLRALTQVE
-272 AAVAVGGDAAEG
+272 AATAVAVGGDDATESADSDAESA
-284 DAAAEASDAADE
+284 DADAEA
-296 TADASDETADAST
+296 
-309 ETADASTAG
+309 
-318 SAEEA
+318 EA
-323 DATPDGA
+323 L
-330 DATPDDEF
+330 
-338 EPADSET
+338 EPAD
-345 ADPGSADSEGDAAD
+345 ADSVEDDAEDAPEPAATDADEETEPSDDGGDAEQSD
-359 AADDKPETDA
+359 DA
-369 EPETDDSGSNDAGSD
+369 ESPSDDSGSSGGSD

-503 RNAVDHGIEPPEE
+503 RNAVDHGIESPAE

-525 GHVKLSAERERDHVI
+525 GHVSLTAERERDHVI
-540 IEVADDGGGLDP
+540 IEVSDDGGGLDP

-559 VDEGVKSRE
+559 VDEDVKSRE
-568 AVDAMEDDE
+568 AVEAMEDDE

-613 DGSVSVESEPGEGTT
+613 DGSVSIESEPGEGST

-686 IRLNERLGE
+686 VRLNERLGE
-695 VDASAAE
+695 IDPTAAE
-702 ASAAAASGAG
+702 PPTET
-712 SPAAA
+712 PAAD
-717 GGVTADEAGDDG
+717 GGVAADEPGDDG
-729 FVPADPTAPGS
+729 FVPADPTATDGS
-740 EPDGAGGPDDDGM
+740 GEGQTDAGM

>member
-1 MDSHRAAFVAEAEDG
+1 MTIG
-16 ITDLNNALLALE
+16 
-28 ADPEDAEAMDDVFRV
+28 
-43 AHTLKGNAAAMG
+43 
-55 YEDVSDF
+55 
-62 GHALE
+62 
-67 DLLDAV
+67 
-73 RQGDREVT
+73 
-81 PELMD
+81 
-86 LLFEGVDTVEAMV
+86 
-99 EEIAET
+99 ET
-105 GEVSTD
+105 E
-111 PSDLESRLREMEEHG
+111 
-126 TVGGDGDGGDSAD
+126 
-139 DTADTAEESGDDAA
+139 
-153 EERGSDDADPGE
+153 
-165 GDADAGEDA
+165 
-174 ADADEDDVSV
+174 
-184 PEPPAAAAD
+184 
-193 LPDPVTYADVTVG
+193 
-206 DAQMPGVDAALVLQ
+206 MPGVDAALVLQ
-220 ALDEQF
+220 AFDDQF
-226 DGHATDPDAEA
+226 DGHVTDPEPGA
-237 LEDGEYDESF
+237 LEGGEYDERF
-247 DAFVGGADPEVVAE
+247 DAFLGGADPEVVAD
-261 GLRALTQVESV
+261 GLSALTQVESITTV
-272 AAVAVGGDAAEG
+272 AIGDSTDEADVPSDSTESETLTDGRDGESEPDTGEASQV
-284 DAAAEASDAADE
+284 DAAAANADGSDDSINADG
-296 TADASDETADAST
+296 SDQ
-309 ETADASTAG
+309 
-318 SAEEA
+318 
-323 DATPDGA
+323 
-330 DATPDDEF
+330 
-338 EPADSET
+338 
-345 ADPGSADSEGDAAD
+345 AAD
-359 AADDKPETDA
+359 AADSSDDA
-369 EPETDDSGSNDAGSD
+369 AAANADGSD
-384 SKSGDEIKSIRV
+384 DAAARDEIKSIRV

-418 RREIEGTDAESDAL
+418 RRELEAVDVQSDAL

-475 IDFEIEGDDVELD
+475 ITFEIEGDDVELD

-503 RNAVDHGIEPPEE
+503 RNAVDHGIESPEE
-516 REAAGKDPT
+516 RESAGKDPT
-525 GHVKLSAERERDHVI
+525 GRVRLTAERQRDHVI

-568 AVDAMEDDE
+568 AVEAMEDDE

-613 DGSVSVESEPGEGTT
+613 DGSVTVESEPGQGTT

-645 DVGGTEYGIPIKSI
+645 DVGGTEYGIPIRSI

-666 DVEEVHGDEVVRHED
+666 DVEEVHGDEIVRHED

-686 IRLNERLGE
+686 IRLGERLAGGG
-695 VDASAAE
+695 ASTAAR
-702 ASAAAASGAG
+702 SGAG
-712 SPAAA
+712 DARSDPATTD
-717 GGVTADEAGDDG
+717 GGI
-729 FVPADPTAPGS
+729 DPTADVGPAATH
-740 EPDGAGGPDDDGM
+740 DGATDEGM

>member
-86 LLFEGVDTVEAMV
+86 LLFEGVDAVEAMV
-99 EEIAET
+99 SEIADT
-105 GEVSTD
+105 GDVSTD

-126 TVGGDGDGGDSAD
+126 TVGGDADGDDAGADDSAD
-139 DTADTAEESGDDAA
+139 PEAAA
-153 EERGSDDADPGE
+153 EDDADDGAE
-165 GDADAGEDA
+165 S
-174 ADADEDDVSV
+174 DADEEVPDVSV

-193 LPDPVTYADVTVG
+193 LPDPVAYADVTIG

-226 DGHATDPDAEA
+226 DGHVTDPAPEA

-247 DAFVGGADPEVVAE
+247 DAFVGGDDPEVVAE
-261 GLRALTQVESV
+261 GLRALTQVE
-272 AAVAVGGDAAEG
+272 AATAVAVGGDDATESADSDAESA
-284 DAAAEASDAADE
+284 DADAEA
-296 TADASDETADAST
+296 
-309 ETADASTAG
+309 
-318 SAEEA
+318 EA
-323 DATPDGA
+323 L
-330 DATPDDEF
+330 
-338 EPADSET
+338 EPAD
-345 ADPGSADSEGDAAD
+345 ADSVEDDAEDAPEPAATDADEETEPSDDGGDAEQSD
-359 AADDKPETDA
+359 DA
-369 EPETDDSGSNDAGSD
+369 ESPSDDSGSSGGSD

-503 RNAVDHGIEPPEE
+503 RNAVDHGIESPAE

-525 GHVKLSAERERDHVI
+525 GHVSLTAERERDHVI
-540 IEVADDGGGLDP
+540 IEVSDDGGGLDP

-568 AVDAMEDDE
+568 AVEAMEDDE

-613 DGSVSVESEPGEGTT
+613 DGSVSIESEPGEGTT

-686 IRLNERLGE
+686 VRLNERLGE
-695 VDASAAE
+695 IDPTAAE
-702 ASAAAASGAG
+702 PPTET
-712 SPAAA
+712 PAAD
-717 GGVTADEAGDDG
+717 GGVAADEPGDDG
-729 FVPADPTAPGS
+729 FVPADPTATDGS
-740 EPDGAGGPDDDGM
+740 GEGQTDAGM

>member
-55 YEDVSDF
+55 YDDVSDF

-99 EEIAET
+99 AEIADD
-105 GEVSTD
+105 GEVATD
-111 PSDLESRLREMEEHG
+111 PADLEGRLREMEEHG
-126 TVGGDGDGGDSAD
+126 TVGGDAGDAGDAEGDGSA
-139 DTADTAEESGDDAA
+139 SG
-153 EERGSDDADPGE
+153 GSV
-165 GDADAGEDA
+165 
-174 ADADEDDVSV
+174 ADADGGEDGDATDPDDAVDGDDTDISV
-184 PEPPAAAAD
+184 PELPAGVAALD
-193 LPDPVTYADVTVG
+193 GPVVYADVTVG
-206 DAQMPGVDAALVLQ
+206 ETAMAGVDAALVLQ
-220 ALDEQF
+220 ALDDQF
-226 DGHATDPDAEA
+226 DGHVTEPGPDA
-237 LEDGEYDESF
+237 LEDGEYDEGF
-247 DAFVGGADPEVVAE
+247 DAFVADADPDVVAE
-261 GLRALTQVESV
+261 GLGALTQVESIATALV
-272 AAVAVGGDAAEG
+272 DGDG
-284 DAAAEASDAADE
+284 AADRDGAVDG
-296 TADASDETADAST
+296 TADDEW
-309 ETADASTAG
+309 
-318 SAEEA
+318 
-323 DATPDGA
+323 
-330 DATPDDEF
+330 
-338 EPADSET
+338 EPADPEATSPDGEPEAT
-345 ADPGSADSEGDAAD
+345 SPEDESAEAPESDDGEVTVDS
-359 AADDKPETDA
+359 DDGEVETDPDDDGEA
-369 EPETDDSGSNDAGSD
+369 ETDPDDGGSD
-384 SKSGDEIKSIRV
+384 SSSGKADRDEIKSIRV

-418 RREIEGTDAESDAL
+418 RRELEAADAESDTL

-503 RNAVDHGIEPPEE
+503 RNAVDHGIESPEE

-525 GHVKLSAERERDHVI
+525 GHVRLTAERERDHVI

-552 DQLREKA
+552 DRLREKA
-559 VDEGVKSRE
+559 VDEGVRSRE
-568 AVDAMEDDE
+568 AVEAMEDDE
-577 VYDLVFHPGFSTAEE
+577 AYDLVFHPGLSTAEE

-666 DVEEVHGDEVVRHED
+666 DVEEVHGDEIVRHED

-686 IRLNERLGE
+686 IRLEERLGE
-695 VDASAAE
+695 VGSTGAEASAAE
-702 ASAAAASGAG
+702 ASGTG
-712 SPAAA
+712 PPAAD
-717 GGVTADEAGDDG
+717 GGVAPDEPGDDG
-729 FVPADPTAPGS
+729 FVPAEPTASDDG
-740 EPDGAGGPDDDGM
+740 GAGEPTDDGM

>member
-28 ADPEDAEAMDDVFRV
+28 ADPDDAEAMDDVFRV

-55 YEDVSDF
+55 YDGVSDF

-99 EEIAET
+99 AEVADD
-105 GEVSTD
+105 GEVHTD
-111 PSDLESRLREMEEHG
+111 PSDLESRLREMEERG
-126 TVGGDGDGGDSAD
+126 TVGGEVEADAADGGGTEPGAADGDGETEPGAADGDE
-139 DTADTAEESGDDAA
+139 TTT
-153 EERGSDDADPGE
+153 GSDDAP
-165 GDADAGEDA
+165 
-174 ADADEDDVSV
+174 DVSV
-184 PEPPAAAAD
+184 PELPASAAELDA
-193 LPDPVTYADVTVG
+193 PVVYADVTIG
-206 DAQMPGVDAALVLQ
+206 ETAMAGVDAALVLQ
-220 ALDEQF
+220 ALDGQF
-226 DGHATDPDAEA
+226 DGHVTDPDPAT
-237 LEDGEYDESF
+237 LEDGEYDEGF
-247 DAFVGGADPEVVAE
+247 DVFVSGADPDVVAE
-261 GLRALTQVESV
+261 GLGALTQVESI
-272 AAVAVGGDAAEG
+272 ATALVGDGTDDHGADAEANADADGDAE
-284 DAAAEASDAADE
+284 ADE
-296 TADASDETADAST
+296 TSADEWEPAEPEAPETEPDETAS
-309 ETADASTAG
+309 S
-318 SAEEA
+318 
-323 DATPDGA
+323 
-330 DATPDDEF
+330 
-338 EPADSET
+338 
-345 ADPGSADSEGDAAD
+345 
-359 AADDKPETDA
+359 A
-369 EPETDDSGSNDAGSD
+369 EPEATADEPDESAGDTDSADDGSD
-384 SKSGDEIKSIRV
+384 SDDESGSSSGKADRDEIKSIRV

-418 RREIEGTDAESDAL
+418 RRELESADAKSDAL

-503 RNAVDHGIEPPEE
+503 RNAVDHGIESPEE
-516 REAAGKDPT
+516 REAAGKEPT
-525 GHVKLSAERERDHVI
+525 GRVRLTAERERDHVI

-559 VDEGVKSRE
+559 VDEEVKSRE
-568 AVDAMEDDE
+568 AVEAMDDSE
-577 VYDLVFHPGFSTAEE
+577 AYDLVFHPGFSTAEE

-613 DGSVSVESEPGEGTT
+613 DGSVSVESTPGEGTT

-666 DVEEVHGDEVVRHED
+666 DVEEVHGDEIVRHED

-686 IRLNERLGE
+686 IRLNERL
-695 VDASAAE
+695 AE
-702 ASAAAASGAG
+702 SGAAAVG
-712 SPAAA
+712 S
-717 GGVTADEAGDDG
+717 
-729 FVPADPTAPGS
+729 
-740 EPDGAGGPDDDGM
+740 GAGGPPAPGDADRTDGDSSADAEAATTDGGVTDEGM

>member
-99 EEIAET
+99 SEIADT
-105 GEVSTD
+105 GDVSTD

-126 TVGGDGDGGDSAD
+126 TVGGEDAGSDDGSDAGEVDDTDAD
-139 DTADTAEESGDDAA
+139 DSDEGGEADEGPAEESD
-153 EERGSDDADPGE
+153 ENTEDDAD
-165 GDADAGEDA
+165 A
-174 ADADEDDVSV
+174 VSV
-184 PEPPAAAAD
+184 PELPDAAAALD
-193 LPDPVTYADVTVG
+193 GPVVYADVTIG
-206 DAQMPGVDAALVLQ
+206 EAAMAGVDAALVLQ
-220 ALDEQF
+220 ALDDQF
-226 DGHATDPDAEA
+226 GEHVTVPNPEA
-237 LEDGEYDESF
+237 LEDGEYDERF
-247 DAFVGGADPEVVAE
+247 DAFVADADPAVVAE
-261 GLRALTQVESV
+261 GIGALTQVESIATALV
-272 AAVAVGGDAAEG
+272 GDSDEGGEADAVDSGGDAELGA
-284 DAAAEASDAADE
+284 
-296 TADASDETADAST
+296 
-309 ETADASTAG
+309 
-318 SAEEA
+318 EA
-323 DATPDGA
+323 DAESGVGADAESGVGADAESGAEADDDADAEDGAEADDDADAEDGA
-330 DATPDDEF
+330 DTEDD
-338 EPADSET
+338 
-345 ADPGSADSEGDAAD
+345 
-359 AADDKPETDA
+359 ADD
-369 EPETDDSGSNDAGSD
+369 GSSDTKSD

-418 RREIEGTDAESDAL
+418 RRELEELNAQSDAL

-503 RNAVDHGIEPPEE
+503 RNAVDHGIETPEE

-525 GHVKLSAERERDHVI
+525 GHVRLTAERERDHVI

-568 AVDAMEDDE
+568 AVEAMEDDE

-666 DVEEVHGDEVVRHED
+666 DIEEVHGDEIVRHED

-686 IRLNERLGE
+686 IRLNERLANGG
-695 VDASAAE
+695 
-702 ASAAAASGAG
+702 AAAVGSGAG
-712 SPAAA
+712 DATEVDTAGGESASATTD
-717 GGVTADEAGDDG
+717 GGVTDE
-729 FVPADPTAPGS
+729 
-740 EPDGAGGPDDDGM
+740 GM

>member
-28 ADPEDAEAMDDVFRV
+28 TDPEDDEAMDDVFRV

-55 YEDVSDF
+55 FEDVSSF

-99 EEIAET
+99 AEISDT
-105 GEVSTD
+105 GAVSTD
-111 PSDLESRLREMEEHG
+111 PSDLESRLRDMEEYG
-126 TVGGDGDGGDSAD
+126 AVGGGDGGGDGGGPSDDETADRAD
-139 DTADTAEESGDDAA
+139 DETADRADDEEADRADDGDSSEPDDASA
-153 EERGSDDADPGE
+153 VDVPDIPDVASAMD
-165 GDADAGEDA
+165 GDAF
-174 ADADEDDVSV
+174 V
-184 PEPPAAAAD
+184 
-193 LPDPVTYADVTVG
+193 YADVTIG
-206 DAQMPGVDAALVLQ
+206 ETSMAGVDATFVLQ
-220 ALDEQF
+220 ALDREF
-226 DGHATDPDAEA
+226 ADNRTVPDADA
-237 LEDGEYDESF
+237 LEAGEYDEGF
-247 DAFVGGADPEVVAE
+247 GAFVVADDPDVVAE
-261 GLRALTQVESV
+261 GLGALTQVESV
-272 AAVAVGGDAAEG
+272 DTVLV
-284 DAAAEASDAADE
+284 
-296 TADASDETADAST
+296 
-309 ETADASTAG
+309 
-318 SAEEA
+318 
-323 DATPDGA
+323 DG
-330 DATPDDEF
+330 T
-338 EPADSET
+338 
-345 ADPGSADSEGDAAD
+345 
-359 AADDKPETDA
+359 
-369 EPETDDSGSNDAGSD
+369 DAGSGPTAD
-384 SKSGDEIKSIRV
+384 GDDGSTGADDGGPATDGSSDDASSTDAKPDRDEIKSIRV

-418 RREIEGTDAESDAL
+418 RRELEEADVQSDAL

-464 VRDISR
+464 VRDIAR
-470 DLDKR
+470 DVDKQVSF
-475 IDFEIEGDDVELD
+475 DIEGDDVELD

-503 RNAVDHGIEPPEE
+503 RNAVDHGVEPPAE

-525 GHVKLSAERERDHVI
+525 GHVQLTARRDRDHVV
-540 IEVADDGGGLDP
+540 IEVSDDGGGLDP
-552 DQLREKA
+552 DVLRQKA
-559 VDEGVKSRE
+559 VDEGVESRE
-568 AVDAMEDDE
+568 AVEAMDDDE

-613 DGSVSVESEPGEGTT
+613 DGSVNVDSEPGEGTT

-659 AEVARAD
+659 AEIARAD
-666 DVEEVHGDEVVRHED
+666 GIEEVHGDEIIRHED

-686 IRLNERLGE
+686 IRLNERLDVASSGGGVAIEEERVEVEEKPDEPVEVGE
-695 VDASAAE
+695 EPDEPVAAADGGSDEVVVEPDATAESNATEAATD
-702 ASAAAASGAG
+702 AASGAAG
-712 SPAAA
+712 S
-717 GGVTADEAGDDG
+717 
-729 FVPADPTAPGS
+729 
-740 EPDGAGGPDDDGM
+740 GM

>member
-28 ADPEDAEAMDDVFRV
+28 ADPEDDAAMDDVFRV

-55 YEDVSDF
+55 YEDVSSF

-73 RQGDREVT
+73 RAGDREVT

-86 LLFEGVDTVEAMV
+86 LLFEGVDTVESMV
-99 EEIAET
+99 DEIADT

-111 PSDLESRLREMEEHG
+111 PSDLESRLRAVEEHG
-126 TVGGDGDGGDSAD
+126 TIDPDGVDTEEGKNAEEGEDAEAVDDGDSAVH
-139 DTADTAEESGDDAA
+139 AA
-153 EERGSDDADPGE
+153 PDLPD
-165 GDADAGEDA
+165 
-174 ADADEDDVSV
+174 
-184 PEPPAAAAD
+184 AAAD
-193 LPDPVTYADVTVG
+193 LDGDVVHAAVTVG
-206 DAQMPGVDAALVLQ
+206 DSAMPAVDATLITQ
-220 ALDEQF
+220 AIDNQF
-226 DGHATDPDAEA
+226 GGFVTEPDTES
-237 LEDGEYDESF
+237 LEDGEFDDGF
-247 DAFVGGADPEVVAE
+247 DAYIADAAPDVVAE
-261 GLRALTQVESV
+261 GLDALSQVESV
-272 AAVAVGGDAAEG
+272 SVTNVPADDGSTTDDARMD
-284 DAAAEASDAADE
+284 DAAAADDTGVDDATVAADDDS
-296 TADASDETADAST
+296 TAADNDDADSAAAADGTAVADGTAAADDAGVDDATTADDASDETESDV
-309 ETADASTAG
+309 G
-318 SAEEA
+318 
-323 DATPDGA
+323 
-330 DATPDDEF
+330 
-338 EPADSET
+338 
-345 ADPGSADSEGDAAD
+345 
-359 AADDKPETDA
+359 
-369 EPETDDSGSNDAGSD
+369 GSD
-384 SKSGDEIKSIRV
+384 GDDREEIKSIRV

-418 RREIEGTDAESDAL
+418 RRELEEAGVESDTL

-464 VRDISR
+464 VRDIAR
-470 DLDKR
+470 DLDKQIR
-475 IDFEIEGDDVELD
+475 FDIEGDDVELD

-503 RNAVDHGIEPPEE
+503 RNAVDHGIESPAE

-525 GHVKLSAERERDHVI
+525 GEVTLTAERERDNVI

-552 DQLREKA
+552 DRLREKA
-559 VDEGVKSRE
+559 VEEGVKSRE
-568 AVDAMEDDE
+568 AAESMDDDE
-577 VYDLVFHPGFSTAEE
+577 VYDLVFHPGLSTAEE

-613 DGSVSVESEPGEGTT
+613 DGSVSVDSEPGEGTT

-659 AEVARAD
+659 AEVSRAD
-666 DVEEVHGDEVVRHED
+666 DVETVHGDEVVRHED

-686 IRLNERLGE
+686 VRLNERLDAG
-695 VDASAAE
+695 VDPAPPDAAAE
-702 ASAAAASGAG
+702 TAEES
-712 SPAAA
+712 
-717 GGVTADEAGDDG
+717 GVTATDG
-729 FVPADPTAPGS
+729 GSSDADPTTTDIDESAADIDESGTGIDGS
-740 EPDGAGGPDDDGM
+740 AATGTDEGM

-769 AVLDQEEVVVKPLD
+769 SVLDQEEVVVKPLD

>member
-86 LLFEGVDTVEAMV
+86 LLFEGVDAVEAMV
-99 EEIAET
+99 SEIADT
-105 GEVSTD
+105 GDVSTD

-126 TVGGDGDGGDSAD
+126 TVGGDADGDDAGADDSAD
-139 DTADTAEESGDDAA
+139 PEAAA
-153 EERGSDDADPGE
+153 EDDADDGAE
-165 GDADAGEDA
+165 S
-174 ADADEDDVSV
+174 DADEEVPDVSV

-193 LPDPVTYADVTVG
+193 LPDPVAYADVTIG

-226 DGHATDPDAEA
+226 DGHVTDPAPEA

-247 DAFVGGADPEVVAE
+247 DAFVGGDDPEVVAE
-261 GLRALTQVESV
+261 GLRALTQVE
-272 AAVAVGGDAAEG
+272 AATAVAVGGDDATESADSDAESA
-284 DAAAEASDAADE
+284 DADAEA
-296 TADASDETADAST
+296 
-309 ETADASTAG
+309 
-318 SAEEA
+318 EA
-323 DATPDGA
+323 L
-330 DATPDDEF
+330 
-338 EPADSET
+338 EPAD
-345 ADPGSADSEGDAAD
+345 ADSVEDAPEPAATDADEETEPSDDGGDAEQSD
-359 AADDKPETDA
+359 DA
-369 EPETDDSGSNDAGSD
+369 ESPSDDSGSSGGSD

-503 RNAVDHGIEPPEE
+503 RNAVDHGIESPAE

-525 GHVKLSAERERDHVI
+525 GHVSLTAERERDHVI
-540 IEVADDGGGLDP
+540 IEVSDDGGGLDP

-559 VDEGVKSRE
+559 VDEDVKSRE
-568 AVDAMEDDE
+568 AVEAMEDDE

-613 DGSVSVESEPGEGTT
+613 DGSVSIESEPGEGST

-686 IRLNERLGE
+686 VRLNERLGE
-695 VDASAAE
+695 IDPTAAE
-702 ASAAAASGAG
+702 PPTET
-712 SPAAA
+712 PAAD
-717 GGVTADEAGDDG
+717 GGVAADEPGDDG
-729 FVPADPTAPGS
+729 FVPADPTATDGS
-740 EPDGAGGPDDDGM
+740 GEGQTDAGM